1 MCDMTST
8 PKSKEGTTMKR
19 FLEIGGVAAGV
30 VLIAFGCA
38 AIVLGMNGKST
49 VGTELKQQQI
59 VGTPDM
65 TPKAIAAEAQQAGLK
80 NVQNMPTCTVANQP
94 VTNGSRAR
102 CFAQYMRIHTLEA
115 TGGIPYAL
123 MGRYTAKPGT
133 PASQLTPDKATNNT
147 QYAVIDP
154 KTKQPVENA
163 ARNIWVTETALTTA
177 LNSSY
182 MAEQMAN
189 FGIVVGIALL
199 LSGFGFLILAIGG
212 ALENN
217 WAWKKEEK
225 PAKAEAKTATPVGV

>member
-1 MCDMTST
+1 MCGMTST

-30 VLIAFGCA
+30 VLIAFGVA

-49 VGTELKQQQI
+49 VSTELKNQQI

-65 TPKAIAAEAQQAGLK
+65 TPKGIKAEVAGQSWAK
-80 NVQNMPTCTVANQP
+80 NVTLPTCSIANEP
-94 VTNGSRAR
+94 VNTGSEAR

-115 TGGIPYAL
+115 TQGVPYAL
-123 MGRYTAKPGT
+123 MGRYVAAPGT
-133 PASQLTPDKATNNT
+133 PKSQLTPDGATSNEK
-147 QYAVIDP
+147 YAVIDP
-154 KTKQPVENA
+154 KTKQPVENG

-182 MAEQMAN
+182 MAQQMAT
-189 FGIVVGIALL
+189 FGIVVGVALL

-217 WAWKKEEK
+217 WAWKKEERQ
-225 PAKAEAKTATPVGV
+225 AETKTAAPIGV